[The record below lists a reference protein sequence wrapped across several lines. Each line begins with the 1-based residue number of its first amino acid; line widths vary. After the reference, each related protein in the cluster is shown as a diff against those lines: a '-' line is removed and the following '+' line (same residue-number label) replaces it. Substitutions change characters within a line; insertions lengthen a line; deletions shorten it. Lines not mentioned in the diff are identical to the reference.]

1 MITCWKSFASQMFDF
16 VKQEMTKLLQ
26 TRTLI
31 LKKLIYMFGNIFVD
45 VSKVKNKFYF
55 LMSVLEFRLI
65 SE

>member
-1 MITCWKSFASQMFDF
+1 
-16 VKQEMTKLLQ
+16 
-26 TRTLI
+26 
-31 LKKLIYMFGNIFVD
+31 MFGNIFVD